1 MSLIY
6 KNITGNTAV
15 TLIDSYTDGDIS
27 QKLDSINLCN
37 VHDTDSVTVDLYYS
51 YTIYA
56 SQLSTDWNTTPVIAV
71 DTNGVQGIFIY
82 YLIKNVIIPKGTTL
96 NLDDISFNNKIY
108 LLAIKLNASDS
119 AVDVIIDAEI
129 KGTTETI
136 VTAVASN
143 IDSY

>member
-6 KNITGNTAV
+6 KNITGSTAV

-136 VTAVASN
+136 VTAVASTIN
-143 IDSY
+143 NY